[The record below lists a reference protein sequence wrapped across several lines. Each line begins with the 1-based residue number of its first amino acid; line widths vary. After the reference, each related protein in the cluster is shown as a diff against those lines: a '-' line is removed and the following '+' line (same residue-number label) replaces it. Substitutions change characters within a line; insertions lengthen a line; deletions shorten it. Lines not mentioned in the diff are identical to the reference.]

1 MSTLTLVATPI
12 GNLGDMSARAIEAL
26 ADAGLVCCED
36 TRRTGM
42 LLKHFGVPATLMRVD
57 DHTEHDSIPRVID
70 ALNEG
75 RNVCLVT
82 DAGTPGISDPGSRL
96 VRAVLDTR
104 HTVTAV
110 PGPAALVMALT
121 ISGFDTSRFVFE
133 GFIPRSGRERAER
146 IDEIARERRTIILYE
161 APHRLLKTLTDLS
174 VSLGLDRGVAVCRE
188 LTKLHEEVRRS
199 SFGEAVTHFTDNEAQ
214 GEIVL
219 VIEGAPDEPEAT
231 LDDVDRL
238 LAVEFAGGAS
248 VRDAST
254 AVAGITGF
262 PRKVVYERAL
272 TLNKP

>member
-26 ADAGLVCCED
+26 TDAGLVCCED

-133 GFIPRSGRERAER
+133 GFLPRSGRERAER
-146 IDEIARERRTIILYE
+146 IDEIARERRTIVLYE

-174 VSLGLDRGVAVCRE
+174 VSLGLERGIAVCRE
-188 LTKLHEEVRRS
+188 LTKLHEEVRRGPL
-199 SFGEAVTHFTDNEAQ
+199 GEMVGHFTHSEPQ
-214 GEIVL
+214 GEFVL

-238 LAVEFAGGAS
+238 LTVEFAGGAS

-254 AVAGITGF
+254 AVAAITGL

-272 TLNKP
+272 GLNKE